1 MAEQASDTITLPQ
14 VGRII
19 AVGSGKGG
27 VGKSTVACNLAA
39 ALHAQGASV
48 GLLDADIYGPSVGRL
63 LGVAPE
69 TRPEVAGGHLMPVVA
84 RGLVTMS
91 MSYLGSERTPAIW
104 RGPMASGA
112 LQQML
117 TQTKW
122 PPLDILI
129 IDMPPG
135 TGDIQLTLAQR
146 VRLDGAVIVTTP
158 QDLSL
163 LDARKGIEMFR
174 KVEVPILGIVENMST
189 HVCSKCGHEEPLFG
203 EQGGQMIAE
212 EYGVSLLAE
221 LPLEIGVRMSSD
233 QGIPLVQ
240 IETSAAL
247 GTHYH
252 SLASAVQAAMSAQ
265 GDATEFP
272 TIEIVDD

>member
-1 MAEQASDTITLPQ
+1 
-14 VGRII
+14 
-19 AVGSGKGG
+19 
-27 VGKSTVACNLAA
+27 
-39 ALHAQGASV
+39 
-48 GLLDADIYGPSVGRL
+48 
-63 LGVAPE
+63 
-69 TRPEVAGGHLMPVVA
+69 MPVVA

-122 PPLDILI
+122 PPLDVLI

-221 LPLEIGVRMSSD
+221 LPLEIGVRVSSD
-233 QGIPLVQ
+233 QGIPLCKSRLAQ
-240 IETSAAL
+240 PLAL
-247 GTHYH
+247 T
-252 SLASAVQAAMSAQ
+252 
-265 GDATEFP
+265 T
-272 TIEIVDD
+272 TR

>member
-1 MAEQASDTITLPQ
+1 MAEQAADTITLPQ

-39 ALHAQGASV
+39 ALQAQGASV

-63 LGVAPE
+63 LGVTPE
-69 TRPEVAGGHLMPVVA
+69 TRPEVADGQLMPVVA

-122 PPLDILI
+122 PPLDVLI

-252 SLASAVQAAMSAQ
+252 ALASAVQTAMSAQ

>member
-1 MAEQASDTITLPQ
+1 MAEQAADTITLPQ

-39 ALHAQGASV
+39 ALQAQGASV

-69 TRPEVAGGHLMPVVA
+69 TRPEVADGQLMPVVA

-122 PPLDILI
+122 PPLDVLI

-189 HVCSKCGHEEPLFG
+189 HVCTQCGHEEPLFG

-252 SLASAVQAAMSAQ
+252 ALASAVQTAMSAQ

>member
-1 MAEQASDTITLPQ
+1 MAEQAADTITLPQ

-39 ALHAQGASV
+39 ALQAQGASV

-69 TRPEVAGGHLMPVVA
+69 TRPEVADGQLMPVVA

-122 PPLDILI
+122 PPLDVLI

-189 HVCSKCGHEEPLFG
+189 HVCTQCGHEEPLFG

-221 LPLEIGVRMSSD
+221 LPLEIGVRVSSD

-247 GTHYH
+247 GAHYH
-252 SLASAVQAAMSAQ
+252 ALASAVQTAMSAQ

>member
-1 MAEQASDTITLPQ
+1 
-14 VGRII
+14 
-19 AVGSGKGG
+19 
-27 VGKSTVACNLAA
+27 
-39 ALHAQGASV
+39 
-48 GLLDADIYGPSVGRL
+48 
-63 LGVAPE
+63 
-69 TRPEVAGGHLMPVVA
+69 MPVVA

-122 PPLDILI
+122 PPLDVLI

-221 LPLEIGVRMSSD
+221 LPLEIGVRVSSD

-247 GTHYH
+247 GAHYH
-252 SLASAVQAAMSAQ
+252 ALASAVQTAMSAQ